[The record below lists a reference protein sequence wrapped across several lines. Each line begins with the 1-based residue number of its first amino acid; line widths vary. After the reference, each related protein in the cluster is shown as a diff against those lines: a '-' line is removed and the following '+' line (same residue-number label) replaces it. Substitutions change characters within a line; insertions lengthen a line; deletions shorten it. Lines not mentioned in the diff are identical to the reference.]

1 MDFVNQLKQVVR
13 RLIRA
18 PLFTCITLLTLAAG
32 IGANTA
38 VFSVIEGVLLK
49 PLPYPHPEEL
59 VGVWHTAPGIN
70 IPQLNMSP
78 SNYFVYREQ
87 SKVFQDLGVYQG
99 DSLSIT
105 GQGEPEQVRGLD
117 ITFSILPILGVQ
129 PALGRAFTPE
139 DDVAKAPKTAILMYA
154 YWKQKFGGDP
164 SVLGK
169 TIIADGEPRV
179 IIGVMPQDFRF
190 LDQTDLAIILPMQ
203 FNREKTNLGNFSY
216 EGIARLKPGVTMA
229 QANSDVARMGPIV
242 LRSFPPPKGFSL
254 DLFERARIGP
264 DVHAL
269 KQDVVGDVGKL
280 LWVLMA
286 SIGLVLL
293 IACANIANLLLVRAE
308 GRQQELTIR
317 AALGAGW
324 RRIASELLLESLV
337 IGFFGSVIGLA
348 LAYGALRLLVA
359 LAPTGLPRVADIG
372 IDIPVL
378 LFTLLISLFAALL
391 FGSIPI
397 LKYAG
402 SHAGTG
408 LREGG
413 RALSQSRERHRARNI
428 LVTVQVAL
436 AFVLLICSGLMIRT
450 FSALTH
456 VNPGF
461 TNPETVQTFRIYLP
475 ESEVKENEKVIR
487 TEQAIQQKLAALPG
501 VTSAGFTTSIPMDG
515 DGWHDPV
522 FAEDHNY
529 GQGELPPIRHF
540 IFASPEYLQTVGTP
554 LVAGRNIT
562 WEDVYGTR
570 NVALV
575 SENIAR
581 ELWKEPSAALGKRIR
596 VGTTDDW
603 REIIGVT
610 GVVYHRGV
618 GEKPETDV
626 YWPPMVANFEGQK
639 DPQIRRGIGYVM
651 RTPRA
656 GSQAFLKEVRQAVWS
671 VDPNLPLS
679 RVYTLEH
686 FYRES
691 MARTSF
697 TLVMLAIAG
706 GMALLLGTVGLYGV
720 IAYSASQRTKE
731 IGIRAA
737 LGAQR
742 GALTAMFVRQG
753 LLLTSVGVL
762 FGLIAAFAAMRLM
775 SSLLFNVSPADP
787 VTYAAVTFG
796 LIGTAVLA
804 SYFPSRRASAVDP
817 VEALRA
823 E

>member
-117 ITFSILPILGVQ
+117 VTFSILSILGVQ

-154 YWKQKFGGDP
+154 YWKQKFGGDA
-164 SVLGK
+164 SILGK

-190 LDQTDLAIILPMQ
+190 LDQTELSIILPMQ
-203 FNREKTNLGNFSY
+203 FDRAKTNLGNFSY

-242 LRSFPPPKGFSL
+242 LRSFPAPKGFSL
-254 DLFERARIGP
+254 DLFQRARIGP
-264 DVHAL
+264 DVHPL

-324 RRIASELLLESLV
+324 RRIASELLVESLV
-337 IGFFGSVIGLA
+337 IGFFGSIIGLA

-359 LAPTGLPRVADIG
+359 LAPTGLPRIADIG
-372 IDIPVL
+372 IDFPVL
-378 LFTLLISLFAALL
+378 LFTLVISLFAALL

-450 FSALTH
+450 FNALTH

-475 ESEVKENEKVIR
+475 ESEVKENEQVIR

-529 GQGELPPIRHF
+529 GEGELPPIRHF

-562 WEDVYGTR
+562 WEDAYGTR
-570 NVALV
+570 NVAMI

-610 GVVYHRGV
+610 GVVYHKGV
-618 GEKPETDV
+618 SEKPETDV

-639 DPQIRRGIGYVM
+639 DPQVRRGVGYVM

-671 VDPNLPLS
+671 VDANLPLS

-742 GALTAMFVRQG
+742 GTLTAMFVRQG

-787 VTYAAVTFG
+787 ITYAAVTFG

-804 SYFPSRRASAVDP
+804 SYFPSRRASSVDP

>member
-13 RLIRA
+13 RLTRA

-154 YWKQKFGGDP
+154 YWKQKYGGDA

-190 LDQTDLAIILPMQ
+190 LDQTELSIILPMQ
-203 FNREKTNLGNFSY
+203 FDRAKTNLGNFSY

-242 LRSFPPPKGFSL
+242 LRSFPAPEGFSL
-254 DLFERARIGP
+254 DLFQRARIGP
-264 DVHAL
+264 DVHPL

-324 RRIASELLLESLV
+324 RRIASELLIESLV
-337 IGFFGSVIGLA
+337 IGFFGSIIGLA

-359 LAPTGLPRVADIG
+359 LAPTGLPRLADIG
-372 IDIPVL
+372 IDLPVL
-378 LFTLLISLFAALL
+378 LFTLAISLFAALL

-397 LKYAG
+397 FKYAG

-450 FSALTH
+450 FNALTH

-461 TNPETVQTFRIYLP
+461 ANPETVQTFRIYLP
-475 ESEVKENEKVIR
+475 ESEVKDSEQVVR

-554 LVAGRNIT
+554 LVAGRNIA
-562 WEDVYGTR
+562 WEDVYGKR
-570 NVALV
+570 NVV
-575 SENIAR
+575 MISENIAR

-610 GVVYHRGV
+610 GVVYHKGV

-626 YWPPMVANFEGQK
+626 YWPLLVVNFEGQK
-639 DPQIRRGIGYVM
+639 ELQTRRGVGFVM

-671 VDPNLPLS
+671 VDANLPLS

-686 FYRES
+686 FYRDS

-753 LLLTSVGVL
+753 LLLTTVGVV

-787 VTYAAVTFG
+787 ITYAAVTFG

-804 SYFPSRRASAVDP
+804 SYFPSRRASSVDP